1 MKDIDPW
8 QAAAY
13 LENIFTG
20 YHEKRRGSLTE
31 KDCSARALQY
41 DIVILRKCSWG
52 AMTVSLGLGC
62 MKNDVNVLMSRLL

>member
-20 YHEKRRGSLTE
+20 YYEKRRGSLTE
-31 KDCSARALQY
+31 KDCSARAPQD
-41 DIVILRKCSWG
+41 DIVILRKCPWD
-52 AMTVSLGLGC
+52 AMIL
-62 MKNDVNVLMSRLL
+62 KKK